1 MFRVALLFLLAGQ
14 VAPPPPAPAIPPAP
28 AAVAPPPPAAVAP
41 PPPAAALPADQ
52 PPADVQRQREW
63 LLAHFIVDLQAQ
75 GKFDAQKYHETEA
88 MLKEMTASQ
97 VGVLVQFYQ
106 QRKAQVVASQEA
118 QANAE
123 LRRLETYRDHLKR
136 ELERK
141 LDTSQQTQAMPAPY
155 APMPAPY
162 MPMPAPYTFLPTQP
176 PLLWSV
182 PPTYVVPS
190 VPYYVYRP
198 YYPYHHR

>member
-1 MFRVALLFLLAGQ
+1 MFHVALLFLLAGQ
-14 VAPPPPAPAIPPAP
+14 VAPPPPAPA
-28 AAVAPPPPAAVAP
+28 V
-41 PPPAAALPADQ
+41 PADQ

-63 LLAHFIVDLQAQ
+63 LLAHFIVDMQAQ
-75 GKFDAQKYHETEA
+75 GKFDARKYQEIET
-88 MLKEMTASQ
+88 MLKGMTASQ
-97 VGVLVQFYQ
+97 VGVLVQDYQ
-106 QRKAQVVASQEA
+106 QRKTQVAASREV

-123 LRRLETYRDHLKR
+123 LRRLEAHRDHLKR

-141 LDTSQQTQAMPAPY
+141 LDTRRPEQAMTAPY
-155 APMPAPY
+155 ASMTV
-162 MPMPAPYTFLPTQP
+162 PYTFVPAQP

-190 VPYYVYRP
+190 LPYCVYRP